1 MGEQKVKFPS
11 CFLLSEA
18 GSQVRTMLRKSPKH
32 ILRFSVQGFQVA
44 GADQYS
50 GQACTLR
57 YLRVSLESRGPVK
70 TSPQVQRDFGDHSFT
85 SCLILC

>member
-18 GSQVRTMLRKSPKH
+18 GSQVRTMLRMSPKH

-57 YLRVSLESRGPVK
+57 VFESELRIKRSGQDQPPSSEGFLEIIYLHPV
-70 TSPQVQRDFGDHSFT
+70 
-85 SCLILC
+85 